1 MVWDWMA
8 VGVILTFVGLF
19 CAGCWTILQ
28 LCLKPI
34 HRRVDI
40 LEIKCIQRDEFNGIV
55 MMIKD
60 GLRDTKNAVDNLS
73 TTLNVRIDNLIK
85 DK

>member
-1 MVWDWMA
+1 MVWDWVA
-8 VGVILTFVGLF
+8 VGVILTATGLL

-55 MMIKD
+55 SLITE
-60 GLRDTKNAVDNLS
+60 GLRDTKNALENL
-73 TTLNVRIDNLIK
+73 NRRIDNVIK